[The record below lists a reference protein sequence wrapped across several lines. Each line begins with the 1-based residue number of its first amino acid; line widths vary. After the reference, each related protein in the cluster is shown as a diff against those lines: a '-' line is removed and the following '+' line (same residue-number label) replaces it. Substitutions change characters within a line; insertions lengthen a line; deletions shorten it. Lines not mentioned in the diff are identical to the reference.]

1 MRVVL
6 LGPPGAGKGT
16 QAETIVKAYEIPH
29 ISTGDMFRSAV
40 KEGTKLGMEAKAY
53 MDAGAL
59 VPDELTIG
67 IVKERLQKLDCQ
79 KGFLLDGF
87 PRTLAQADALDKLL
101 QELGSSLDAVL
112 NIEVPFEDLITR
124 LTGRFICRQC
134 QAPYHK
140 VFNPPKQAGICDL
153 CGGELYQRADDSEA
167 TVTARLEVYNRQ
179 TAPLISYYAN
189 SNRLITINGQGSV
202 EEVGKSVLA
211 ALGSLQ

>member
-16 QAETIVKAYEIPH
+16 QAEVIVKAYEIPH

-40 KEGTKLGMEAKAY
+40 KEGTKLGIEAKAY
-53 MDAGAL
+53 MDIGAL
-59 VPDELTIG
+59 VPDALTIG
-67 IVKERLQKLDCQ
+67 IVKERLQKPDCQ

-87 PRTLAQADALDKLL
+87 PRTFAQADALDKLL
-101 QELGSSLDAVL
+101 QELGGGLDAVL
-112 NIEVPFEDLITR
+112 NIEVPFEDLIIR

-140 VFNPPKQAGICDL
+140 VFNPPKQAGVCDL

-179 TAPLISYYAN
+179 TAPLIAYYAN

-202 EEVGKSVLA
+202 EEVGKLILA
-211 ALGSLQ
+211 ALGSL

>member
-67 IVKERLQKLDCQ
+67 IVKERLQKSDCQ

-140 VFNPPKQAGICDL
+140 VFNPPRQAGICDL

>member
-202 EEVGKSVLA
+202 EEVGKSVLT

>member
-40 KEGTKLGMEAKAY
+40 KEGTKLGMEAKVY

-67 IVKERLQKLDCQ
+67 IVKGRLQKSDCQ

-140 VFNPPKQAGICDL
+140 VFNPPRQAGICDL

-202 EEVGKSVLA
+202 EKVGKSVLA

>member
-167 TVTARLEVYNRQ
+167 TVKARLEVYNRQ

-202 EEVGKSVLA
+202 EEVGKSVLT

>member
-67 IVKERLQKLDCQ
+67 IVKERLQKSDCQ

-101 QELGSSLDAVL
+101 QELGSNLDAVL

-140 VFNPPKQAGICDL
+140 VFNPPRQAGICDL

>member
-1 MRVVL
+1 MRIVL

-16 QAETIVKAYEIPH
+16 QAETIIKSYEIPH

-40 KEGTKLGMEAKAY
+40 KEGTKLGMEAKTY
-53 MDAGAL
+53 MEAGAL

-101 QELGSSLDAVL
+101 QELDNGLDAVL

-124 LTGRFICRQC
+124 LTGRFICRRC
-134 QAPYHK
+134 QTPYHK
-140 VFNPPKQAGICDL
+140 AFKPPRKAGICDL

-167 TVTARLEVYNRQ
+167 TVSARLEVYNRQ

-189 SNRLITINGQGSV
+189 SNRLITINGQGSE
-202 EEVGKSVLA
+202 EEVSKLILA
-211 ALGSLQ
+211 VLGSLQ

>member
-16 QAETIVKAYEIPH
+16 QAEAIVKAYEIPH

-40 KEGTKLGMEAKAY
+40 KEGTKLGIEAKVY

-67 IVKERLQKLDCQ
+67 IVKERLQKPDCQ

-101 QELGSSLDAVL
+101 QELGSGLDAVL
-112 NIEVPFEDLITR
+112 NIVVPFENLITR

-153 CGGELYQRADDSEA
+153 CGGELYQRVDDSEA

-202 EEVGKSVLA
+202 EDVGKLILA
-211 ALGSLQ
+211 ALGSL

>member
-167 TVTARLEVYNRQ
+167 TVTARLEVYKRQ

-202 EEVGKSVLA
+202 EEVGKSVLT

>member
-16 QAETIVKAYEIPH
+16 QAEAIVKAYEIPH

-40 KEGTKLGMEAKAY
+40 KEGTKLGIEAKAY

-67 IVKERLQKLDCQ
+67 IVKERLQKPDCQ

-101 QELGSSLDAVL
+101 QELGIGLDAVL
-112 NIEVPFEDLITR
+112 NIEVPFENLITR

-153 CGGELYQRADDSEA
+153 CGGELYQRVDDSEA

-202 EEVGKSVLA
+202 EEVGKLILA
-211 ALGSLQ
+211 ALGSL